1 MPATRM
7 DLRMI
12 KEVLRLKLDARLSH
26 EQVARALR
34 VSKGVVA
41 KYVGLAGAAGLN
53 EWTAIRELDER
64 ALQVRLLS
72 RGPKTSS
79 VVMPD
84 FARMHRELS
93 RKGVTLML
101 LWQEYAAA
109 HPDQRTWGRTQ
120 FFEHY
125 RAFARTLRRSMR
137 QVHECGLGLLQVI
150 QCTCELRALLRVLA
164 RQL

>member
-101 LWQEYAAA
+101 LFMAWRGAQAGGDLSALMLQAGAPGVGRSSLSTTGRSRARCAARCA
-109 HPDQRTWGRTQ
+109 RCTWP
-120 FFEHY
+120 
-125 RAFARTLRRSMR
+125 ARS
-137 QVHECGLGLLQVI
+137 CS
-150 QCTCELRALLRVLA
+150 
-164 RQL
+164 

>member
-72 RGPKTSS
+72 
-79 VVMPD
+79 
-84 FARMHRELS
+84 S
-93 RKGVTLML
+93 RAK
-101 LWQEYAAA
+101 AS
-109 HPDQRTWGRTQ
+109 R
-120 FFEHY
+120 
-125 RAFARTLRRSMR
+125 
-137 QVHECGLGLLQVI
+137 
-150 QCTCELRALLRVLA
+150 
-164 RQL
+164 